1 MYCRFCGL
9 LIPDDSRFCKRCGQ
23 RVDEPAATAQP
34 NQALQSP
41 NVVARQ
47 EHVVPQEPVNG
58 TGLPLNTVE
67 MQNIYCS
74 FRIEKKNALKKLNLL
89 GTEKGYFTISG
100 DYLHFT
106 RIPVA
111 AQTLFGAVGG
121 ATAGV
126 AGALAA
132 GVAGNNLFAAK
143 SFLVLSKAQ
152 ILSFSVETLFKTNY
166 LVIRFEGKEIAL
178 TCKNPA
184 FDSLYNW
191 LRS

>member
-23 RVDEPAATAQP
+23 RVDDSVATAQP
-34 NQALQSP
+34 NQVPQSP
-41 NVVARQ
+41 NVA
-47 EHVVPQEPVNG
+47 G
-58 TGLPLNTVE
+58 TEAPLNAGE
-67 MQNIYCS
+67 LQNVYVS

-89 GTEKGYFTISG
+89 GTEKGYFSLSG

-152 ILSFSVETLFKTNY
+152 ILGFSVETLFKTNY
-166 LVIRFEGKEIAL
+166 LIIRFDGKEIAL
-178 TCKNPA
+178 TCKKPA
-184 FDSLYNW
+184 FDILYDW
-191 LRS
+191 LNR